1 MAKVLEVSA
10 SASVLPVNTQEAVHT
25 HVYIYY
31 FSHKWP
37 KYWSTMEG
45 QKVSGLALLTRLEL
59 ESWGLCS
66 KLWNFSNF
74 PDVSWIQIYRS
85 GACNLLNSGQRWALT
100 KNWPAFFVAMRLS
113 PHWVSLH
120 LPGNHIL
127 NTHVTVWPA
136 QKEHWLLYAVE
147 SSSSLHP
154 QWVSF
159 WASPHGTWYPVMPF
173 SPPKSPPLP
182 LDVPTFPFCFHTSGQ
197 VPPLPSQS
205 WIYHTLP
212 SEAHQ
217 RHSLC
222 KSLLYF
228 MTFPFYSS
236 TTSIPQLIASAQ
248 TPSLVGVL
256 HP

>member
-1 MAKVLEVSA
+1 MGTHQELASILCSHEALSSLGFTA
-10 SASVLPVNTQEAVHT
+10 SAWKPYPKHTCDCVTGTEGALTLVCCGVFLFPPSSVGLILGITTRHLVSCDAILSTQE
-25 HVYIYY
+25 
-31 FSHKWP
+31 
-37 KYWSTMEG
+37 
-45 QKVSGLALLTRLEL
+45 
-59 ESWGLCS
+59 
-66 KLWNFSNF
+66 
-74 PDVSWIQIYRS
+74 
-85 GACNLLNSGQRWALT
+85 
-100 KNWPAFFVAMRLS
+100 
-113 PHWVSLH
+113 
-120 LPGNHIL
+120 
-127 NTHVTVWPA
+127 
-136 QKEHWLLYAVE
+136 
-147 SSSSLHP
+147 
-154 QWVSF
+154 
-159 WASPHGTWYPVMPF
+159 
-173 SPPKSPPLP
+173 PPLP